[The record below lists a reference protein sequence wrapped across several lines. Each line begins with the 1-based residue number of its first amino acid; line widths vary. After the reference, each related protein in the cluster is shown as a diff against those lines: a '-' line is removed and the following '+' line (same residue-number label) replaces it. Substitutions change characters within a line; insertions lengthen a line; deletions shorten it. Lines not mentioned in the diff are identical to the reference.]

1 MNLSMISG
9 KSMKS
14 ARQFKGVKFRHAF
27 QPIIR
32 PSTCEIYGYEAL
44 ARGPN
49 EEPPWFL
56 FERVEDQDYALLEQ
70 ELNRSAI
77 RYANFLGNS
86 KLLFLNVSP
95 DVLTLDEGAYL
106 LKQCELLA
114 DQADPSQ
121 IVLELSES
129 WLERDIRRLSATLD
143 RLRSAGFTIALDD
156 FGAGT
161 AGLNSLV
168 DVDPDIIKLDMHL
181 IRNINESGIRQ
192 ALIKSVLNFADALG
206 ILVLAEGVETV
217 EEYRYLHGLGIDL
230 YQGFLFARPKV
241 DFIANVFSHQAFNP
255 K

>member
-1 MNLSMISG
+1 MSSAKAI
-9 KSMKS
+9 KS

-32 PSTCEIYGYEAL
+32 PSTHEIYGYEAL

-56 FERVEDQDYALLEQ
+56 FERIEDRDYAFLEQ

-77 RYANFLGNS
+77 NYANFLGNF

-95 DVLTLDEGAYL
+95 AVLTLDEGAYL
-106 LKQCELLA
+106 LEQCERLA
-114 DQADPSQ
+114 QAVDPSQ

-129 WLERDIRRLSATLD
+129 GLERDIRRLSTTLD
-143 RLRSAGFTIALDD
+143 KLRSVGFTIALDD

-181 IRNINESGIRQ
+181 IRNIDESGIRQ
-192 ALIKSVLNFADALG
+192 ALIRSVLNFADALG

-217 EEYRYLHGLGIDL
+217 EEYRYLRGLGIDL

-241 DFIANVFSHQAFNP
+241 DFLTNVFSHQAFDP
-255 K
+255 R

>member
-1 MNLSMISG
+1 MSPATAI
-9 KSMKS
+9 KS
-14 ARQFKGVKFRHAF
+14 ARQFKGIKFRHAF

-32 PSTCEIYGYEAL
+32 PSTHEIFGYEAL

-56 FERVEDQDYALLEQ
+56 FERIEDRDYALLEQ
-70 ELNRSAI
+70 DLNRAAI
-77 RYANFLGNS
+77 NYANILGNS

-95 DVLTLDEGAYL
+95 AVLTLDQGAYL
-106 LKQCELLA
+106 LEQCQHLA
-114 DQADPSQ
+114 QAVDPSQ

-129 WLERDIRRLSATLD
+129 GLERDIRRLSTTLD
-143 RLRSAGFTIALDD
+143 RLRSVGFTIALDD

-161 AGLNSLV
+161 AGLNSLI

-181 IRNINESGIRQ
+181 IRNIHESGIRQ
-192 ALIKSVLNFADALG
+192 VLIRSVLNFADALG

-217 EEYRYLHGLGIDL
+217 EEYRYLRGLGIDL

-241 DFIANVFSHQAFNP
+241 DFLVNVFSHQAFNP
-255 K
+255 R

>member
-1 MNLSMISG
+1 MSLARAI
-9 KSMKS
+9 KSD
-14 ARQFKGVKFRHAF
+14 RQFKGVRFRHAF

-32 PSTCEIYGYEAL
+32 PSTHEIYGYEAL

-56 FERVEDQDYALLEQ
+56 FERIEDRDSALLEQ
-70 ELNRSAI
+70 ELNRGAI
-77 RYANFLGNS
+77 NYANFLGNS

-95 DVLTLDEGAYL
+95 AVLTLDEGAYL
-106 LKQCELLA
+106 LEQCEQLA
-114 DQADPSQ
+114 EQVHPSQ

-129 WLERDIRRLSATLD
+129 GLERDIRRLSTTLD
-143 RLRSAGFTIALDD
+143 RLRSAGFIIALDD

-161 AGLNSLV
+161 AGLNALV

-181 IRNINESGIRQ
+181 IRNIHESGIRQ
-192 ALIKSVLNFADALG
+192 ALIRSVLNFADALG

-217 EEYRYLHGLGIDL
+217 EEYRYLRGLGIDL

-241 DFIANVFSHQAFNP
+241 DFLATVFSHQAFNP